1 MDVNIPVYI
10 YIYQAIVFKQPNHLF
25 LLLFR
30 AGGGA
35 ACSGQFQL
43 KKQPP
48 TLHPIIYVSNL
59 FSSMFQVL
67 CTFIF
72 CDVFHTTFVF
82 IIFNTNKMLLLLVCA
97 LVRRIIMPGEPLF
110 LILKNNLFF

>member
-1 MDVNIPVYI
+1 MDVNIPAYI
-10 YIYQAIVFKQPNHLF
+10 YIYQAIVFKQPSHLF

-30 AGGGA
+30 AGGP

-59 FSSMFQVL
+59 LSSMFQVL

-82 IIFNTNKMLLLLVCA
+82 IIFNTNKILLLLVCA
-97 LVRRIIMPGEPLF
+97 LVRSIIMVEEPLS